1 MANRH
6 VQPGAAID
14 WINGTGSDVASKEVV
29 PLPDMIGI
37 AAGDIASTEEGVLHL
52 EEVWELP
59 KEAPLVISV
68 GDQVYWDATN
78 DNIDKTDTNVPAG
91 KAVAAAASAD
101 TTVMVKINV

>member
-1 MANRH
+1 MAATHR
-6 VQPGAAID
+6 QLGASID
-14 WINGTGSDVASKEVV
+14 WTNGTGSAVASKEVV
-29 PLPDMIGI
+29 PLTTMIGI
-37 AAGDIASTEEGVLHL
+37 AAGDIASTAEGVLHI

-101 TTVMVKINV
+101 TTVLVKINV